1 VEEYYFGMIVGE
13 VEGENWV
20 VLGVSERVGL
30 GSLKNYYEIL
40 RLGCYFG
47 TAAGEEDLVVV
58 EVGEERGKGK
68 LVLLPVVKM
77 VGALEMFP
85 QAVLVAMVE
94 GLVGVVEVG

>member
-1 VEEYYFGMIVGE
+1 
-13 VEGENWV
+13 
-20 VLGVSERVGL
+20 L
-30 GSLKNYYEIL
+30 
-40 RLGCYFG
+40 
-47 TAAGEEDLVVV
+47 AVV

-77 VGALEMFP
+77 VGVLETFP